1 MKFPKRGLYAITQTE
16 GKTPGQIVLEVE
28 AALKGGAVVVQYRDK
43 NPIDAGALAGRL
55 LALCHAYQ
63 APLLINDSVELALEV
78 GADGVHLGKDDGDI
92 TAARTRLGSKAI
104 IGVSCYN
111 DIGKARQAVAHGTN
125 YVAFGRFF
133 PSGSKPLASPADI
146 ATLKQA
152 RRQIGVPIVA
162 IGGILPENGGQL
174 LKAGA
179 DLLAVIGG
187 LFDRDPQ
194 AAASAYR
201 TLFQ

>member
-1 MKFPKRGLYAITQTE
+1 MKFPTRGLYAITQPE
-16 GKTPGQIVLEVE
+16 NKTVDQVVQEVE

-43 NPIDAGALAGRL
+43 NPIDAVALARRL
-55 LALCHAYQ
+55 LTLCHAYQ
-63 APLLINDSVELALEV
+63 APLLINDSVELAIKV

-92 TAARTRLGSKAI
+92 ANARKRLGPDAI

-111 DIGKARQAVAHGTN
+111 DLEKALAAIEHGAD

-146 ATLKQA
+146 ETLKQA
-152 RRQIGVPIVA
+152 KQQIQVPLVA

-174 LKAGA
+174 LEAGA

-187 LFDRDPQ
+187 IFDQEPQ
-194 AAASAYR
+194 KAASAYR